1 MTRLAVTQA
10 DVLAGTTL
18 KITLNDGRQ
27 GVLDMKP
34 FMRSDFFKELAQP
47 GYFAQVHLFFDGIG
61 WPNGQDLGP
70 DTIAA
75 ELQPLPAAATS
86 T

>member
-1 MTRLAVTQA
+1 MTRLAVTEAQ
-10 DVLAGTTL
+10 VLEATRI

-27 GVLDMKP
+27 GVLDMQP
-34 FMRSDFFKELAQP
+34 FMRSDYFMELAQP

-75 ELQPLPAAATS
+75 ELQPLPQPANS
-86 T
+86 H